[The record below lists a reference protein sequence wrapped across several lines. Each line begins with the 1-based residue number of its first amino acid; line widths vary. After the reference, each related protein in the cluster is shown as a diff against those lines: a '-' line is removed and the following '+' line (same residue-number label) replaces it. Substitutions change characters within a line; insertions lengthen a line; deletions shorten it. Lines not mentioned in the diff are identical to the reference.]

1 MPKNLYRDRGGGS
14 GGGTYREDGDEDAR
28 STQHRVV
35 DGLHVLLRVPDAVV
49 VAVEAPLVGLD
60 CACLDDEEGQPGY
73 KERETT
79 TKPISNTGK
88 RKQLTEKPQ
97 DSTRK
102 PHANHASPF
111 PVLFFSY
118 SYLSK
123 GNSIGICFS
132 KLVLQGKSISSVM
145 VIRCLRSLVPVKP
158 CALQI
163 LTYRNRPLEQSL
175 CKRP

>member
-1 MPKNLYRDRGGGS
+1 MPKSPCWDRGGGS
-14 GGGTYREDGDEDAR
+14 GGGTHREDGDEDAC

-35 DGLHVLLRVPDAVV
+35 DGFHILLRVPDAVV

-60 CACLDDEEGQPGY
+60 CACLDDEERQPGY

-79 TKPISNTGK
+79 KPISNTGK
-88 RKQLTEKPQ
+88 NKQFTKNPQ
-97 DSTRK
+97 DSNRK
-102 PHANHASPF
+102 LLANHASPF
-111 PVLFFSY
+111 LVIFFPY
-118 SYLSK
+118 CYLSK

-132 KLVLQGKSISSVM
+132 KLLLQEKSISSVM
-145 VIRCLRSLVPVKP
+145 VIRCLRCLVPVKP